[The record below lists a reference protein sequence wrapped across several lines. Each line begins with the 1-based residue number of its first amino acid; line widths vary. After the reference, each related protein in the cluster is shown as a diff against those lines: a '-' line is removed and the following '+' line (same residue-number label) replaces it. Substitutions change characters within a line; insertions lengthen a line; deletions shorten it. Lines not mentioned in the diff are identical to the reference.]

1 MWGQRSGP
9 KNRAAEINE
18 QDLHNG
24 DDDHDQQKCWVA
36 RDSRKERQSIGA
48 GIEAVEDARKN
59 KECKKGGQ
67 QINMI
72 GCFPKMY
79 GDGGELEEEQAKT
92 DRETAQ

>member
-1 MWGQRSGP
+1 MWGQRSSP

-24 DDDHDQQKCWVA
+24 DDDHNQQKCRVA
-36 RDSRKERQSIGA
+36 RDPRKERQSIGA
-48 GIEAVEDARKN
+48 GIEAVEHARKN

-72 GCFPKMY
+72 GSFPEMD
-79 GDGGELEEEQAKT
+79 GDGGKLKEKQAKT
-92 DRETAQ
+92 DRKAAQ